1 MGRYVWYTAS
11 MNTKLVAGIVGLVAV
26 AGGAYYF
33 MNMSGGASGTE
44 DASGAKESA
53 EAGAFSGSV
62 FALAERGGDWK
73 CTVDASA
80 QTGGGEAVSSGVVY
94 VSDKKIRA
102 DFTTTVQGFGN
113 VDSHMVADGT
123 NVYSWT
129 SMMPQGF
136 KVAQT
141 AAGEGGTETSGGG
154 FDANQSYS
162 YDCQPTSA
170 DSSRFTPPAHITF
183 TELNF

>member
-1 MGRYVWYTAS
+1 MHT
-11 MNTKLVAGIVGLVAV
+11 NTLIGLVLGIAV
-26 AGGAYYF
+26 IGGGAYF
-33 MNMSGGASGTE
+33 VFNQPSSGSDETHM
-44 DASGAKESA
+44 ESA